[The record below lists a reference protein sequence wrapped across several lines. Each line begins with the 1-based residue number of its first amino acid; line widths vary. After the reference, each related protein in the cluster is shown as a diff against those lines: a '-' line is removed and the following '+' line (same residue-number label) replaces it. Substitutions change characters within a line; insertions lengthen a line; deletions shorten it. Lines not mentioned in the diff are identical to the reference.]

1 MKNGDTHMELLKAI
15 KAAKEVFI
23 DVALNSTSIWVK
35 VNKKE
40 FLESFIINKIDINE
54 EIEIVTQYGKSALYL
69 GRKV

>member
-1 MKNGDTHMELLKAI
+1 MELLKAI

>member
-1 MKNGDTHMELLKAI
+1 MEHMELLKAI

-23 DVALNSTSIWVK
+23 DVPLNSTSIWVK

-40 FLESFIINKIDINE
+40 FLASFITNKVDINE

-69 GRKV
+69 GRIHPLR